1 MADVKRWHKRRA
13 GNKLWHDTTLG
24 SRPVEWTVPYWYLID
39 PVLGWMRVRIQTW
52 TSHSTQIYVN
62 GRDCVGKRR
71 KTGLLSGA
79 ATTGEISQTTPAM
92 TSA

>member
-1 MADVKRWHKRRA
+1 MAQAAIGQQPGTTQRWAAVPRNGRCLH
-13 GNKLWHDTTLG
+13 
-24 SRPVEWTVPYWYLID
+24 PYWYLID
-39 PVLGWMRVRIQTW
+39 RVLGWMRVRIQTW